1 MAAPVTGLVQRTQ
14 QRLLATLLVGKRAK
28 HFLEGAGVNPICLHD
43 QPDHRILDGLIY
55 GKIAALWH
63 WPAPYL
69 SIRSPCSR
77 TFFHLFTGR
86 SRMNRSFS
94 LIPIWQD
101 QFTALLLTEGDI
113 GVTSK

>member
-1 MAAPVTGLVQRTQ
+1 M
-14 QRLLATLLVGKRAK
+14 TLPIGKRAK
-28 HFLEGAGVNPICLHD
+28 HLLESAGVDPICLHD
-43 QPDHRILDGLIY
+43 QPDHRIPDGLIY
-55 GKIAALWH
+55 GKIAALRH
-63 WPAPYL
+63 WPAPCL

-77 TFFHLFTGR
+77 TVFHLFTGR
-86 SRMNRSFS
+86 SRMNCSFS

>member
-1 MAAPVTGLVQRTQ
+1 VLPI
-14 QRLLATLLVGKRAK
+14 GKRAK
-28 HFLEGAGVNPICLHD
+28 HFLEGAGVDPICFHD
-43 QPDHRILDGLIY
+43 QPDHRIPDGFIY

-63 WPAPYL
+63 WPAPCL

-77 TFFHLFTGR
+77 TVFHLFTGR
-86 SRMNRSFS
+86 SRMNCSFS
-94 LIPIWQD
+94 PISIWQD